1 MKQITL
7 MAMLVLLLLP
17 LLTGCAG
24 GEKYQV
30 DYCGQKDCYT
40 NAKDAYRA
48 GAAVKLYY
56 DLIATDTDYRFLLDG
71 EPVPFSYDEKKGYV
85 IEFTMPAHDV
95 KLECETT
102 NSMVPVG
109 MGMNEGNPLRQ
120 SDLEELAAETGC
132 RLRLPPEQF
141 RELKVT
147 RINGDPALYSLDFV
161 WSGDGNAYTF
171 RLQKSPEAGDI
182 SGMYYSW
189 TYSESHEEPDFEV
202 CLSADGQG
210 VCLWQDDAFTYALS
224 MDETAERDA
233 LVYMREILT
242 DAREDT
248 E

>member
-7 MAMLVLLLLP
+7 IAILALLLLL

-24 GEKYQV
+24 GGKYQV
-30 DYCGQKDCYT
+30 DYCGGKAAYT

-71 EPVPFSYDEKKGYV
+71 ESIPFSYDEKKGYV

-95 KLECETT
+95 KLECETV
-102 NSMVPVG
+102 NSMEPAG
-109 MGMNEGNPLRQ
+109 MGMGVSNPLRE
-120 SDLEELAAETGC
+120 SDPEELAAETGC
-132 RLRLPPEQF
+132 RLQLPPEQF

-147 RINGDPALYSLDFV
+147 RINGDPALYSLDFL
-161 WSGDGNAYTF
+161 WSGDGKAYTF
-171 RLQKSPEAGDI
+171 RLQKNPEAGDI

-189 TYSESHEEPDFEV
+189 TYSESHEDPDFEV
-202 CLSADGQG
+202 CLSVDGQG
-210 VCLWQDDAFTYALS
+210 ICLWQDDAFTYALS
-224 MDETAERDA
+224 MDEGAERDA
-233 LVYMREILT
+233 LVNMREILT
-242 DAREDT
+242 EVREDT